1 VGNAGE
7 PAQDESHDGSRRDV
21 PSDTAPLASD
31 RDGDQVRLSGSAQDL
46 EELSQVVTAA
56 SADPEVEE
64 VDVADVEVDQPD
76 SGLWR

>member
-1 VGNAGE
+1 MGNGGQQAR
-7 PAQDESHDGSRRDV
+7 DEAHDGDRGDA
-21 PSDTAPLASD
+21 PAGTAPLASD
-31 RDGDQVRLSGSAQDL
+31 REGDQVRLSGSAQDL

-64 VDVADVEVDQPD
+64 VDVADVEVEQPD